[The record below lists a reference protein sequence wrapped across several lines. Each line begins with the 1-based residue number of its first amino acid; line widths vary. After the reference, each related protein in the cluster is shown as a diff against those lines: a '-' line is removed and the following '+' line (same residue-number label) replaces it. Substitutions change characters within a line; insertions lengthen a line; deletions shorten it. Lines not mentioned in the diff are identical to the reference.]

1 VLQTNP
7 RSTFTLVTDPGT
19 ETLRRIAAAALPQL
33 DALAETLVATIRAE
47 LPELVRDPRT
57 GELFEAT
64 VLDNVMSALRALGTG
79 TGDDAEYVAPPI
91 ALEFARRLAQQGVP
105 ITTMLRAYRL
115 GQAALVQFVF
125 ALIAAEKLSAEE
137 VAAASTALSSF
148 GFEFIDIVSEQVV
161 AAYQVERDA
170 WLRNRNATRLAKV
183 QAVLTGA
190 VGEPGEVEKA
200 LGFSL
205 SRPFVGVV
213 AWSDQDAGEADRL
226 GRLEKQLAELAA
238 ALGAQPRAVLSVAPD
253 DSTLWAWIPA
263 ASVDAAAVRS
273 KLTASVRAA
282 IGDPAAGLAG
292 FRSTH
297 QQARQAQALAVA
309 AGEPQPLLAS
319 AELGPLALVATEV
332 DGVRGW
338 VQKVLGDLAADD
350 ENCARLRETVWA
362 YLSSGSS
369 LNTAA
374 AELHVHKNT
383 VQYRVGKAEEIRGR
397 PLEDGR
403 IDVEVALLACRLLGS
418 TVLASPPT

>member
-1 VLQTNP
+1 
-7 RSTFTLVTDPGT
+7 
-19 ETLRRIAAAALPQL
+19 
-33 DALAETLVATIRAE
+33 
-47 LPELVRDPRT
+47 
-57 GELFEAT
+57 
-64 VLDNVMSALRALGTG
+64 
-79 TGDDAEYVAPPI
+79 
-91 ALEFARRLAQQGVP
+91 
-105 ITTMLRAYRL
+105 
-115 GQAALVQFVF
+115 
-125 ALIAAEKLSAEE
+125 LIAAEKLSAEE

-213 AWSDQDAGEADRL
+213 AWSDQDAGETDRL

-350 ENCARLRETVWA
+350 ENCARLRETEWA